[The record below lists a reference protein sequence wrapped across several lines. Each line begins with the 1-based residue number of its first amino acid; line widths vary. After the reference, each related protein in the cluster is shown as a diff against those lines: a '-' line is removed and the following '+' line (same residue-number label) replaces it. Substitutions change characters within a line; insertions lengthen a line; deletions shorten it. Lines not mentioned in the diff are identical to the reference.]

1 MSIRH
6 RITLTSPSGLVN
18 IDSEPPMRHLAGRST
33 RVTLASVSVLPLL
46 VTIAWLLIPR
56 IDGVTRVSPVLLTD
70 LAGPVEAA
78 AARARRD
85 SPARAPDTSEKYVL
99 ESGPFT
105 ALEAADRLEDQL
117 NHLGYATTRFRKQDV
132 TRLYVV
138 TATGFASP
146 DEAER
151 AARQL
156 GRGAVVRAGG
166 APEVRVD
173 RLPSLGEAIAVARP
187 LRARGIEVRVSEGV
201 SPTVVYH
208 IRYGRFGKRAD
219 AETLSRDLARSGV
232 KSRVVQ
238 IRQDRPPVTRRRAGS
253 GAPPAGAP

>member
-1 MSIRH
+1 M
-6 RITLTSPSGLVN
+6 N
-18 IDSEPPMRHLAGRST
+18 IDAEPSMRYLAGRST
-33 RVTLASVSVLPLL
+33 RVTLASVSVLALL
-46 VTIAWLLIPR
+46 VIIAWLLTLR
-56 IDGVTRVSPVLLTD
+56 TDGVSPVSPVLLTE
-70 LAGPVEAA
+70 LAGPVEATA
-78 AARARRD
+78 ASSRRD
-85 SPARAPDTSEKYVL
+85 PPAGAPGASEKYVL

-105 ALEAADRLEDQL
+105 SIEAADRLEDQL

-138 TATGFASP
+138 TATGFASS

-156 GRGAVVRAGG
+156 GRGAVVKAGG

-201 SPTVVYH
+201 SPTVIYH

-219 AETLSRDLARSGV
+219 AEALSRDLARSGV
-232 KSRVVQ
+232 KSRVVKV
-238 IRQDRPPVTRRRAGS
+238 R
-253 GAPPAGAP
+253 

>member
-1 MSIRH
+1 
-6 RITLTSPSGLVN
+6 
-18 IDSEPPMRHLAGRST
+18 MRRRTGRST
-33 RVTLASVSVLPLL
+33 CATLAIVSVLPLL
-46 VTIAWLLIPR
+46 VGIAWFLAPR
-56 IDGVTRVSPVLLTD
+56 IDGLSPVSPVMLTE

-78 AARARRD
+78 AARSRRD
-85 SPARAPDTSEKYVL
+85 SPARAPASISAPENYVL

-105 ALEAADRLEDQL
+105 SLEAADRLEDQL

-146 DEAER
+146 EEAEH

-156 GRGAVVRAGG
+156 GRGTVVKAGG
-166 APEVRVD
+166 GAEVRVD

-201 SPTVVYH
+201 SPTVIYH
-208 IRYGRFGKRAD
+208 VRYGRFAKRAD
-219 AETLSRDLARSGV
+219 AEARSRDLTRSGV
-232 KSRVVQ
+232 KSRVVK
-238 IRQDRPPVTRRRAGS
+238 TR
-253 GAPPAGAP
+253 

>member
-1 MSIRH
+1 
-6 RITLTSPSGLVN
+6 
-18 IDSEPPMRHLAGRST
+18 MRRLAGRST
-33 RVTLASVSVLPLL
+33 CATLAIVSLL
-46 VTIAWLLIPR
+46 LLFVSIAWLLAPR
-56 IDGVTRVSPVLLTD
+56 MDGVTPVSPVMLTE

-78 AARARRD
+78 AARSQRD
-85 SPARAPDTSEKYVL
+85 SSARARGSTGAPEKYVL

-105 ALEAADRLEDQL
+105 SLEAADRLEDQL

-146 DEAER
+146 EEAEH

-156 GRGAVVRAGG
+156 GRGAVVKAGG
-166 APEVRVD
+166 AAEVRVD

-201 SPTVVYH
+201 SPTVIYH
-208 IRYGRFGKRAD
+208 VRYGRFAKPAD
-219 AETLSRDLARSGV
+219 AEALSRDLARSGV
-232 KSRVVQ
+232 RSRVVK
-238 IRQDRPPVTRRRAGS
+238 IR
-253 GAPPAGAP
+253 